1 MKANFAVTA
10 IAQITVVGCFFFAVP
25 ASAQGIVD
33 EYCTRISK
41 HDKVASDG
49 YRLTDAGSI
58 LRQDRANFH
67 KFGTADDEDQSDNT
81 FASTT
86 ARARIPA
93 MLDNGQSYPN
103 ALHRIVTGTPFICV
117 EIYPQYIYVYEN

>member
-1 MKANFAVTA
+1 MKANIAVAA
-10 IAQITVVGCFFFAVP
+10 IVQIAVAGCLFFAVP

-33 EYCTRISK
+33 EYCTRISQ

-49 YRLTDAGSI
+49 YKLTDAGSI
-58 LRQDRANFH
+58 LRQDRAHFH
-67 KFGTADDEDQSDNT
+67 KFGTADDEDQSDDT
-81 FASTT
+81 FASKS

-103 ALHRIVTGTPFICV
+103 ALRRIVTGTPYVCV